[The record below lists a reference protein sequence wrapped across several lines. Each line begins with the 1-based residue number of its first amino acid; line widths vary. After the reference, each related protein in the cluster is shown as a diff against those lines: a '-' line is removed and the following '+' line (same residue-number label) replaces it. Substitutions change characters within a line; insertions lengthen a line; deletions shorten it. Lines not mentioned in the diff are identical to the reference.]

1 MKRARLSYVA
11 LLLLLLC
18 LMPTST
24 YAEAGN
30 GLEAGFGVVDNIP
43 PAEVSDLAVISR
55 SNTSLTLTWTAP
67 GDDGLSG
74 TASEYDI
81 RFSTS
86 AIDTEASWE
95 VATLVSDPPTPQAPG
110 SNDTFTVTGLR
121 SGTRYYF
128 ALKTA
133 DEVPNWSDLS
143 NSPLGITSSPPP
155 IGGGGVP
162 ASTLFTGQTSLW
174 GKINST
180 GLITEPVTAV
190 SFDELLALKIEKGT
204 TALTRYGTP
213 LRWIGMYEA
222 KGFPSPPEGAYIVS
236 VIYDLQPAG
245 TTFDLPATL
254 TYNYDR
260 GHIPAGIDEEDLAM
274 AQYDSSI
281 NRWADLDCGVDTE
294 AKIITATVSRFC
306 PIAVFVYEITSP
318 PAIFEYSAL
327 NISPSHVN
335 SSEVITISI
344 LAANTGGELGQCGVN
359 LEINGL
365 VEATENVTLAAGTSK
380 PISFTTIKNTPG
392 TYSVVV
398 NGLIG
403 SFVVDEKPVL
413 PAEPVEP
420 MLPAPTTAR
429 SINWSI
435 LGNVIAGVVVTGFA
449 IGLLLRRRA
458 K

>member
-1 MKRARLSYVA
+1 
-11 LLLLLLC
+11 
-18 LMPTST
+18 MPTAT
-24 YAEAGN
+24 YAEGGN

-43 PAEVSDLAVISR
+43 PAKVSDLAVISR
-55 SNTSLTLTWTAP
+55 SNTSLTLTWTTP

-95 VATLVSDPPTPQAPG
+95 VATVVSDLTTPQAPG
-110 SNDTFTVTGLR
+110 STETFTVTGLS

-143 NSPLGITSSPPP
+143 DSPLGITSLPPP
-155 IGGGGVP
+155 SGVGGVP

-174 GKINST
+174 GKINSRSV
-180 GLITEPVTAV
+180 ITEPVTAV
-190 SFDELLALKIEKGT
+190 AFDKLLTLKIEKGT

-213 LRWIGMYEA
+213 LRWIGIYEA

-245 TTFDLPATL
+245 ATFDPPATL

-260 GHIPAGIDEEDLAM
+260 GHIPDGIDEEDLAM
-274 AQYDSSI
+274 AHYDSSI
-281 NRWADLDCGVDTE
+281 NQWADLDCGVDTE
-294 AKIITATVSRFC
+294 AKIITAKVSRLY
-306 PIAVFVYEITSP
+306 PLAVFGYEITLP
-318 PAIFEYSAL
+318 PATFEYSAL
-327 NISPSHVN
+327 NIYPSRVN
-335 SSEVITISI
+335 SGEVITISI

-359 LEINGL
+359 LKINGV
-365 VEATENVTLAAGTSK
+365 VEATDNVTLAAGTSK
-380 PISFTTIKNTPG
+380 PISFTTIKNIPG

-398 NGLIG
+398 NGLVG
-403 SFVVDEKPVL
+403 SFVVDGKPAL
-413 PAEPVEP
+413 PVEP
-420 MLPAPTTAR
+420 AEAMLVAPIPAR

-449 IGLLLRRRA
+449 IFFLLRRRA